1 MSYLDEEDTQ
11 GSRRSARGGAST
23 DSQTLWVRRGLA
35 VVALVVLVLL
45 LVFGVRACFDSRE
58 ERAYRDYVRDVGA
71 IVAES
76 KQQSDS
82 LFELLG
88 NPGGGRSPV
97 DLANDVNGLRVQ
109 ADRLVERAR
118 GLEQPSDEVEEAHRY
133 LVQTLEFRRDGLV
146 QIGEAVPTALGD
158 EGRERTDA
166 TTDIAARMQNF
177 LASDVIYS
185 QRYRPGVR
193 TVLAREQVAGAD
205 VPASQGFLPDID
217 WLRPN
222 VVSDRLE
229 RIRGDASATTTAP
242 GLHGTGLGQVS
253 VDPGGTVLAEGG
265 AAAELPASESLTFS
279 VQVTNQGE
287 STETGVRVSVS
298 IRGSGRPVE
307 EEIPSLEAGQTETVT
322 IPFADTPPV
331 GQPVEIQVQV
341 APVPGERVRDNNS
354 ASFTAIFT
362 R

>member
-1 MSYLDEEDTQ
+1 MSYIDETDRPTN
-11 GSRRSARGGAST
+11 RRGGREDGSP
-23 DSQTLWVRRGLA
+23 DPQTLWVRRGLA

-45 LVFGVRACFDSRE
+45 LVFGARACFDSRE
-58 ERAYRDYVRDVGA
+58 ERAHRDYVRDVGA
-71 IVAES
+71 IVQES
-76 KQQSDS
+76 NQESES

-97 DLANDVNGLRVQ
+97 DLANDVNGFRVQ
-109 ADRLVERAR
+109 AARLVDRAR
-118 GLEQPSDEVEEAHRY
+118 DLEQPSDEMTDAHRY
-133 LVQTLEFRRDGLV
+133 LVQTLEFRRDGLA

-158 EGRERTDA
+158 QGRERTDA
-166 TTDIAARMQNF
+166 TTSIAARMQNF

-185 QRYRPGVR
+185 QRYTPSVR
-193 TVLAREQVAGAD
+193 TVLASEQVAGAD
-205 VPASQGFLPDID
+205 VRASRFLPDID

-229 RIRGDASATTTAP
+229 RIRGNASTTTAP

-265 AAAELPASESLTFS
+265 AASELPASESLTFS

-287 STETGVRVSVS
+287 SAETGVRVSVS
-298 IRGSGRPVE
+298 IRGSGRPLE

-331 GQPVEIQVQV
+331 GQPVEIRVQV

-354 ASFTAIFT
+354 ATFTAIFS

>member
-1 MSYLDEEDTQ
+1 MSHLDEDDTPA
-11 GSRRSARGGAST
+11 SRRGTGPDATT

-45 LVFGVRACFDSRE
+45 LVFGVRACFDSRQ
-58 ERAYRDYVRDVGA
+58 ERAHRDYVRDVGA
-71 IVAES
+71 IVQES
-76 KQQSDS
+76 KRESDS

-118 GLEQPSDEVEEAHRY
+118 GLEQPSDGIGEAHRY
-133 LVQTLEFRRDGLV
+133 LLQTLEFRRDGLV

-193 TVLAREQVAGAD
+193 AVLAREQVAGAD
-205 VPASQGFLPDID
+205 APAAQGFLPDID

-229 RIRGDASATTTAP
+229 RIRGGASATTAP

-287 STETGVRVSVS
+287 SAETGVRVSVS

-307 EEIPSLEAGQTETVT
+307 EEIPSLDAGQTETVT
-322 IPFADTPPV
+322 IPFAETPPV

>member
-1 MSYLDEEDTQ
+1 MSYLSEDDPPA
-11 GSRRSARGGAST
+11 GSRGARDRAST

-35 VVALVVLVLL
+35 VVVLVVLVLL

-58 ERAYRDYVRDVGA
+58 QRAYRDYVRDVGT
-71 IVAES
+71 IVQES
-76 KQQSDS
+76 RQESDS

-118 GLEQPSDEVEEAHRY
+118 DLEQPSDEVAETHRY

-158 EGRERTDA
+158 QGRERTEA

-193 TVLAREQVAGAD
+193 TVLARQQVAGAD
-205 VPASQGFLPDID
+205 VPASPGFLPDID

-229 RIRGDASATTTAP
+229 RIRGGASATTAP

-287 STETGVRVSVS
+287 SAETGVRVSVS

-307 EEIPSLEAGQTETVT
+307 EEIPSLEVGQTETVT

-354 ASFTAIFT
+354 ASFTAIFS